1 MNLFENVINEDA
13 IAKLTE
19 EQLNEILAM
28 LEKAGY

>member
-1 MNLFENVINEDA
+1 MFDNVINEGV
-13 IAKLTE
+13 IETLTE